1 MAGGQTD
8 EVSTTRPRPLG
19 PDAWEEPT
27 MKVALVARR
36 LGVAPATLRT
46 WARRYGL
53 GPSAHTAGA
62 HRQYSGEDMGR
73 LLVMRRLTIEGVAP
87 AEAARIALSRPTETS
102 PGEES
107 VGEVRALVRTR
118 PDEPGSRRGET
129 AAGGAEP
136 DGEIAAD
143 LSSRCR
149 ELAGSARDMDADRC
163 SELLDSCLETHG
175 VVLTWSAVVRPA
187 LDDVKD
193 RWDRAETRVDA
204 TPMLSDC
211 VINAVSR
218 VVSVVGGPPKVLLA
232 CAEDEEHSVALH
244 VLSAALWER
253 ATPTRSLG
261 ARVPRETLAAVAR
274 QVGPHATVVVA
285 VLPVR
290 DHDQLYGLPG
300 VHPAMTVV
308 ATGPGWVPEQLPPS
322 VAYMPGLAGLVS
334 VLAAAG

>member
-1 MAGGQTD
+1 
-8 EVSTTRPRPLG
+8 
-19 PDAWEEPT
+19 

-62 HRQYSGEDMGR
+62 HRHYSGEDMGR
-73 LLVMRRLTIEGVAP
+73 LLVMRRLTLEGVAP
-87 AEAARIALSRPTETS
+87 AEAARIALSRPAES
-102 PGEES
+102 NDGDEAGAGDEGDAGHEGAGDVPSIVRGGRPEHPADRSLELGADAEE
-107 VGEVRALVRTR
+107 
-118 PDEPGSRRGET
+118 PDEEL
-129 AAGGAEP
+129 AAE
-136 DGEIAAD
+136 
-143 LSSRCR
+143 LSSRFR
-149 ELAGSARDMDADRC
+149 ELSAAAASMDADRC
-163 SELLDSCLETHG
+163 SEVLDSCLEAHG
-175 VVLTWSAVVRPA
+175 VVLTWSNVVRPA
-187 LDDVKD
+187 LDELTS
-193 RWDRAETRVDA
+193 RWERAVARVDA

-211 VINAVSR
+211 VINAVNR

-232 CAEDEEHSVALH
+232 CAEDEGNAVGLH

-253 ATPTRSLG
+253 GTPTRSLG

-274 QVGPHATVVVA
+274 QIGPHAAVVVA
-285 VLPVR
+285 VGPVR

-322 VAYMPGLAGLVS
+322 VAHVPGFAGLVS

>member
-1 MAGGQTD
+1 
-8 EVSTTRPRPLG
+8 
-19 PDAWEEPT
+19 

-73 LLVMRRLTIEGVAP
+73 LLVMRRLTLEGVAP
-87 AEAARIALSRPTETS
+87 AEAARIALAGPV
-102 PGEES
+102 PGEGPS
-107 VGEVRALVRTR
+107 SQAGPA
-118 PDEPGSRRGET
+118 GRGERL
-129 AAGGAEP
+129 GPSFPEH
-136 DGEIAAD
+136 DGSEGVLELGERARAD
-143 LSSRCR
+143 LQTRSQ
-149 ELAGSARDMDADRC
+149 
-163 SELLDSCLETHG
+163 ELLAAAEELDAARCCEVLDGCLETHG
-175 VVLTWSAVVRPA
+175 VVITWGQVVRPV
-187 LDDVKD
+187 LDVIRAD
-193 RWDRAETRVDA
+193 WDRAAVKVDA

-211 VINAVSR
+211 VLNSVSR

-232 CAEDEEHSVALH
+232 CAEDEDHCIGLH

-253 ATPTRSLG
+253 GTPTRSLG
-261 ARVPRETLAAVAR
+261 ARVPRETLAAAAR
-274 QVGPHATVVVA
+274 RTGPEATVVVA

-308 ATGPGWVPEQLPPS
+308 ATGPGWVPELLPPS
-322 VAYMPGLAGLVS
+322 VAYVPGFAGLVS